1 MLFHI
6 SKNEGREEVGTCVC
20 WAKGDA
26 PQDENILQICSSKSV
41 QNTEASDQDL
51 LKSSHFFLELRC
63 PPLPI
68 SATNLHYV

>member
-26 PQDENILQICSSKSV
+26 PQDENIL
-41 QNTEASDQDL
+41 
-51 LKSSHFFLELRC
+51 
-63 PPLPI
+63 
-68 SATNLHYV
+68 